1 MVLQKTNAEG
11 PQEGDGGGGGGGGGG
26 GVHHLKGRAWG
37 GRPSAGC
44 LKYYNLVLHP
54 SKRWFISYR
63 IIFISLGIEHLIA
76 QVTNLSLTINISCS
90 CSGGGREA
98 EVARGVAK
106 GVATLL
112 DSKLGKP
119 S

>member
-1 MVLQKTNAEG
+1 MVVEEEG
-11 PQEGDGGGGGGGGGG
+11 EVGEVYTISREGIGEGGQ
-26 GVHHLKGRAWG
+26 VQVTKKY
-37 GRPSAGC
+37 C
-44 LKYYNLVLHP
+44 LKYICYIYL
-54 SKRWFISYR
+54 
-63 IIFISLGIEHLIA
+63 IFDTMSEYLFV

-90 CSGGGREA
+90 CSGGREA

-112 DSKLGKP
+112 ESKLGKP